1 MNIQPMTPIIIT
13 LDMIIKSFAK
23 GYYAYKDLWKPFINE
38 KLTTAMEP
46 DNVVDKYAVCVK
58 KNNVI
63 VGYLPLGKDGRFAKM
78 IFHFIR
84 ANRDAECKVIITGKE
99 VNLGD
104 GEGMQV
110 PYLLKISGT
119 KNMLQILCKNI
130 QN

>member
-1 MNIQPMTPIIIT
+1 M
-13 LDMIIKSFAK
+13 K
-23 GYYAYKDLWKPFINE
+23 GYHAYKGIWKPFINE
-38 KLTTAMEP
+38 ELTTAMEP
-46 DNVVDKYAVCVK
+46 DNVIEKYAVCVK
-58 KNNVI
+58 KDNVI
-63 VGYLPLGKDGRFAKM
+63 VGHLPLGKDGRFAKM
-78 IFHFIR
+78 VFYFLR
-84 ANRDAECKVIITGKE
+84 ADRYAECKVIITGKE